1 MVTLAKLSTLCAD
14 QSYLT
19 MRAERLKTI
28 GQQEQIKNLYRACE
42 SAAPR

>member
-1 MVTLAKLSTLCAD
+1 M
-14 QSYLT
+14 

-42 SAAPR
+42 IADPR